1 MNFGPLTRHGFSPW
15 GREMAVLLFAS
26 ASVFLFHRETDAG
39 VEMAFLGTRA
49 GLMRSALYVGSEKIS
64 NR

>member
-1 MNFGPLTRHGFSPW
+1 MWLQVLKALTLGQGSWLFF
-15 GREMAVLLFAS
+15 RELFAS
-26 ASVFLFHRETDAG
+26 ACVFLFHRDTGAG

-64 NR
+64 NK

>member
-1 MNFGPLTRHGFSPW
+1 MVSNLKGPHPGADSWLFLW
-15 GREMAVLLFAS
+15 ELFAS
-26 ASVFLFHRETDAG
+26 ACVFLFHRETETG

-49 GLMRSALYVGSEKIS
+49 GLMRNALYVGSEKIS

>member
-1 MNFGPLTRHGFSPW
+1 
-15 GREMAVLLFAS
+15 MAVLFAS
-26 ASVFLFHRETDAG
+26 ACVFLFHRETDAG